1 MTEYEIWELYN
12 NSMEGLWNLLQ
23 FWSSVS
29 FGYLALGVI
38 AVKRLNILSVLVLSV
53 LYIAFS
59 MQILE
64 ALGVVHG
71 EAGAHVASMKL
82 LAETIGLQTPSA
94 MQMIT
99 VDISGSYAGP
109 IAIFGTFMVALLS
122 LPYQY
127 WKSRRENT

>member
-12 NSMEGLWNLLQ
+12 NSMEGLWSLLQ

-38 AVKRLNILSVLVLSV
+38 AVSRLNILSVLVLSV

-59 MQILE
+59 IQIFE
-64 ALGVVHG
+64 AVGVVHG
-71 EAGAHVASMKL
+71 ETGAHVESMKL
-82 LAETIGLQTPSA
+82 LSETIGLQTPSA
-94 MQMIT
+94 IQMIT
-99 VDISGSYAGP
+99 ADISGSYMGP
-109 IAIFGTFMVALLS
+109 IAIFGTFIVAILS

-127 WKSRRENT
+127 WRSQREDA

>member
-23 FWSSVS
+23 FFSSVS

-38 AVKRLNILSVLVLSV
+38 AIKRMNILSVLVLSG
-53 LYIAFS
+53 LYIAFT

-64 ALGVVHG
+64 ALGIVHG
-71 EAGAHVASMKL
+71 EASAHVESMKL
-82 LAETIGLQTPSA
+82 LSETIGLQTPSSI
-94 MQMIT
+94 QMST
-99 VDISGSYAGP
+99 VDLSEGYAGP
-109 IAIFGTFMVALLS
+109 IAIFGTFIVAILS

-127 WKSRRENT
+127 WRSQRENT

>member
-29 FGYLALGVI
+29 FGYLALGII
-38 AVKRLNILSVLVLSV
+38 AVNRLNILSVLVFSV

-59 MQILE
+59 MQIFE

-71 EAGAHVASMKL
+71 EAGAHVESMKL
-82 LAETIGLQTPSA
+82 LSETIGLQTPSA
-94 MQMIT
+94 IQMIT
-99 VDISGSYAGP
+99 VDISGSYTGP
-109 IAIFGTFMVALLS
+109 IAIFGTFIVAILS

-127 WKSRRENT
+127 WKSQRENT

>member
-12 NSMEGLWNLLQ
+12 NSMGGLWDLVQ

-38 AVKRLNILSVLVLSV
+38 AVNRLNILSVLVLSV

-59 MQILE
+59 MQIFE

-71 EAGAHVASMKL
+71 EALAHVESMKL
-82 LAETIGLQTPSA
+82 LSETIGLQTPSA
-94 MQMIT
+94 IQMIT
-99 VDISGSYAGP
+99 VDISGSYTGP
-109 IAIFGTFMVALLS
+109 IAIFGTFIVAILS

-127 WKSRRENT
+127 WKSLRENT